1 MTRRAARPRSLLVA
15 EALGLSGL
23 LMGGALLAGPGGASL
38 AARPAGTAPAPRSLP
53 SPPSP
58 DASTAATPRP
68 HEISALDR
76 NLITAAS
83 VGDIELVRRLL
94 AAGASPRAT
103 DERGRTALLAAVY
116 QRHGDVAAA
125 LIHAGADVN
134 HKDRD
139 ANSAFLLAA
148 ATGQLSV
155 ARVAIERGGADPR
168 STDRYRGTALTAACQ
183 HGDREM
189 VKLLLRAGV
198 PVDHVNA
205 LGWTA
210 LLEAIV
216 LGDGSA
222 RYEDVVQLLIDAG
235 ADANL
240 ADHDGVT
247 PTRHARERGYKTMVK
262 TLMRARGH

>member
-1 MTRRAARPRSLLVA
+1 MVA

-23 LMGGALLAGPGGASL
+23 LMGGALVAGPGGASL

-53 SPPSP
+53 SPPAP
-58 DASTAATPRP
+58 TAPPQRTQPL
-68 HEISALDR
+68 SALDR
-76 NLITAAS
+76 NLITAAAM
-83 VGDIELVRRLL
+83 GDLELVRRLL
-94 AAGASPRAT
+94 AAGASTRAV
-103 DERGRTALLAAVY
+103 DERGRNALLAAVY
-116 QRHGDVAAA
+116 QRHGDVAVA
-125 LIHAGADVN
+125 LVHAGADVN

-139 ANSAFLLAA
+139 TNSAFLLAA

-155 ARVAIERGGADPR
+155 VRVAIERGGADLR

-189 VKLLLRAGV
+189 VKLLLKAGV

-205 LGWTA
+205 LGWTP

-222 RYEDVVQLLIDAG
+222 RYEEVVQLLIDAG